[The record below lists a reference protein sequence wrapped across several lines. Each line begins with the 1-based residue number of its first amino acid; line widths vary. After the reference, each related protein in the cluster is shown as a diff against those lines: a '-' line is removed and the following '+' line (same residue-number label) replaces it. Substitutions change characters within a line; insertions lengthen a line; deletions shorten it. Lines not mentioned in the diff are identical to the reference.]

1 MAGQEMFLRLA
12 GVLLGKTSFDSLYGL
27 INRQLRIV
35 PQFQTRRFGQFSPRI
50 LRRNRAEEIKL
61 LFF

>member
-27 INRQLRIV
+27 ITGQLRVV
-35 PQFQTRRFGQFSPRI
+35 PQFRTM
-50 LRRNRAEEIKL
+50 
-61 LFF
+61 